1 MSPQRSPR
9 VSVTIALTILAGL
22 LVALGLALLRSP
34 LALSCLAMMELL
46 TSFEARNHPT
56 K

>member
-22 LVALGLALLRSP
+22 LVALAGI
-34 LALSCLAMMELL
+34 
-46 TSFEARNHPT
+46 H
-56 K
+56 